1 MLLFFYALCNTVF
14 IFLTLLLYK
23 YMWLVSYFMCYKFI
37 CCIYFF
43 ILCIC
48 ILSEMTNKDVQ
59 SLCLELNSP
68 IRAIYAGNLPNPQN
82 KGSVM
87 RRIADVFAISLHK
100 GLSKVLIYRW
110 FDNHKRLQDMT
121 LMGHNKF
128 QICLWGYYVRDV
140 MSWQPIWHVSF
151 TCRIT
156 CLENVCKCICF
167 HRIFASDFRMKHLC
181 KTGVCVKDKY
191 IRYLPKVSEWHVYFI
206 GVLQIKLSLIW
217 ISFHIDSQMCQ
228 DFYLIKEFI
237 KNISREEY
245 LSFFHVKKISTLTQA
260 HQKYNS
266 LHVFLVLMCE
276 YEMKIWYAKYHC
288 HVIDHCPVIDLC
300 EITGHRFYM

>member
-1 MLLFFYALCNTVF
+1 MHYVIPFLSYWHLFYTNIYELFYISCAINVSTVY
-14 IFLTLLLYK
+14 IFDF
-23 YMWLVSYFMCYKFI
+23 MHMYFVRNDK
-37 CCIYFF
+37 
-43 ILCIC
+43 
-48 ILSEMTNKDVQ
+48 KDVQ

-121 LMGHNKF
+121 LMGQYKF

-167 HRIFASDFRMKHLC
+167 HRIFASDFRVKHLC
-181 KTGVCVKDKY
+181 KTGVCVRDKY
-191 IRYLPKVSEWHVYFI
+191 IRYLPKVSEWHVYKFNYR
-206 GVLQIKLSLIW
+206 W
-217 ISFHIDSQMCQ
+217 F
-228 DFYLIKEFI
+228 E
-237 KNISREEY
+237 
-245 LSFFHVKKISTLTQA
+245 
-260 HQKYNS
+260 
-266 LHVFLVLMCE
+266 
-276 YEMKIWYAKYHC
+276 
-288 HVIDHCPVIDLC
+288 
-300 EITGHRFYM
+300 